1 MMKFY
6 KYQSVGN
13 DFVLLDWT
21 DRSDQEI
28 NDEIAAS
35 DWPNWVEKICNRQLG
50 VGADGLLVV
59 KNKNQQPEVLMFNA
73 DGSQAQR
80 CFNGLRCAAS
90 FLYQQKKFPKQ
101 FEIIMQQPINCQM
114 LSENLITINVGKAT
128 YQKKHQIQIAN
139 KLLQGHIVNIGN
151 PHFVILGKVFLD
163 WLKAY
168 GGEIENHVDFPE
180 RTNVEFVWPEN
191 DSVYYALVYE
201 RGCGITQACG
211 TGAAAIMQTL
221 YQQDKILK
229 EKEISLNMPG
239 GEIKSY
245 LDVDGSIIQT
255 APATMVYADDAICS
269 SSRSSYS

>member
-13 DFVLLDWT
+13 DFVLLDWM
-21 DRSDQEI
+21 DRSDREV

-35 DWPNWVEKICNRQLG
+35 DWSSWVKTICNRRLG
-50 VGADGLLVV
+50 VGADGLLIV
-59 KNKNQQPEVLMFNA
+59 KSNDQQPEVLMFNA

-90 FLYQQKKFPKQ
+90 FLYGQKKFSKQ
-101 FEIIMQQPINCQM
+101 FEIIMQQSINCQI
-114 LSENLITINVGKAT
+114 LSNNLITINVGKAN
-128 YQKKHQIQIAN
+128 YHKEHQIQIAD

-151 PHFVILGKVFLD
+151 PHFVILEKISLD
-163 WLKAY
+163 WLRTH
-168 GGEIENHVDFPE
+168 GNEIENYIDFPE
-180 RTNVEFVWPEN
+180 RTNVEFVWPDKSN
-191 DSVYYALVYE
+191 LVYHALVYE

-221 YQQDKILK
+221 YRLRKISK
-229 EKEISLNMPG
+229 EQEITLNMPG

-245 LDVDGSIIQT
+245 LGADGSIIQT
-255 APATMVYADDAICS
+255 APAMMVYVS
-269 SSRSSYS
+269 SILE